1 MAVLPQNKASG
12 SVIPARL
19 RIRKRLLCKSN
30 TPASSKKMRF
40 TVGDFD
46 LLPERGMEVDEER
59 CAIDPSY
66 RAAIE
71 YLEICT
77 PGDICPEVFDG
88 DLKYRNCVNILVG
101 GVAAKQKTDCAEE
114 ESSLDTAGAEIARH
128 LRHMTCGE
136 IETVVSCGRA
146 RLV

>member
-101 GVAAKQKTDCAEE
+101 GVAAKQKNG
-114 ESSLDTAGAEIARH
+114 L
-128 LRHMTCGE
+128 
-136 IETVVSCGRA
+136 CGRRILTGYCWCGDCTTLA
-146 RLV
+146 TYDLRGD